1 MEEFVSNLDAL
12 HHIQQ
17 TVLRQLTYKKWVS
30 YSELL
35 PDGMAGNAFN
45 YHLNY
50 LVKHRLIAKDEQ
62 GYTLT
67 PLGRLVIDAM
77 SLNAKRFKL
86 RPSSGVMLYLTDPTE
101 KFVLLYE
108 SKRQPLIG
116 HIGLPFWKLKV
127 GESFTDT
134 VHRMVVRRGFD
145 PGRVTDLQYFAPLNI
160 RYKEVDDLVCQRTGQ
175 VWYGVYKGELETVE
189 TDNGR
194 AFWESLGAK
203 VANEAQLAAD
213 SKLNDATID
222 IVG

>member
-50 LVKHRLIAKDEQ
+50 LIKHKLIEKQDKN
-62 GYTLT
+62 YTLT

-86 RPSSGVMLYLTDPTE
+86 RPSTGVMLRLTNQNGE
-101 KFVLLYE
+101 VLAYE
-108 SKRQPLIG
+108 SFRQPLIE
-116 HIGLPFWKLKV
+116 HVGLPFGKV
-127 GESFTDT
+127 RIGARYRASAE
-134 VHRMVVRRGFD
+134 RILIRRGIELSD
-145 PGRVTDLQYFAPLNI
+145 VSNLDYYGPLNVC
-160 RYKEVDDLVCQRTGQ
+160 YEEGEELVCQRTGQ
-175 VWYGVYKGELETVE
+175 IWAAEYNGDWSGME
-189 TDNGR
+189 TDNGKS
-194 AFWESLGAK
+194 FWTKPTDSGLIELNL
-203 VANEAQLAAD
+203 ANTEQ
-213 SKLNDATID
+213 LNDITID
-222 IVG
+222 VSA